1 MQKRKF
7 PAVLAFATLLALGG
21 VGLAGCGFTPMYA
34 APGLSEGLSAIETI
48 APEGRTGALLRESLD
63 DALARDMSTPPRYR
77 LEIELDESRIPRGRR
92 PDGVASR
99 FEYVVVA
106 DWKLVSRIDGST
118 LAAGTSRAQITF
130 DRADQPYASI
140 AAQQDAEQKAADE
153 LARKIRLDLAN
164 VVLRRES

>member
-1 MQKRKF
+1 MLKRT
-7 PAVLAFATLLALGG
+7 PPALALAAVLTLGA
-21 VGLAGCGFTPMYA
+21 VGLAGCGFTPLYA
-34 APGLSEGLSAIETI
+34 APGVAGGLGAIETI
-48 APEGRTGALLRESLD
+48 APEGRAGALLRESMD
-63 DALARDMSTPPRYR
+63 DALGRDLSVAPQYR
-77 LEIELDESRIPRGRR
+77 LEVELDESRIPRGRR

-106 DWKLVSRIDGST
+106 NWKLVSRVNGAT
-118 LAAGTSRAQITF
+118 VAQGTSRAQITF

-164 VVLRRES
+164 VLLRQNG